1 MATSI
6 VLSGVGGQGILL
18 SSEILAQAAVA
29 AGFEVKTNE
38 VHGMA
43 QRGGSVIAQIRYG
56 KEVFSPLVP
65 KGTAKVLG
73 SLERIEC
80 LRYVDY
86 LADDG
91 VAIVSD
97 QRIVPVTA
105 STGGT
110 PYPEVDEQVLSTFF
124 PRLVYL
130 QALDM
135 ATILGNVKTANII
148 LLGALSTYLDLPE
161 SAWETA
167 IRRSVKEEFAAI
179 NLAAFQKGRA
189 VPQQA

>member
-1 MATSI
+1 MTTSI

-18 SSEILAQAAVA
+18 ASEVLAQAAVA
-29 AGFEVKTNE
+29 AGFDVKTNE

-65 KGTAKVLG
+65 KGTANILG

-91 VAIVSD
+91 VAVVSD
-97 QRIVPVTA
+97 QKIVPITA
-105 STGGT
+105 STGKT
-110 PYPEVDEQVLSTFF
+110 PYPDVDEQMLSQFF
-124 PRLVYL
+124 PKLVYL
-130 QALDM
+130 QAIEI
-135 ATILGNVKTANII
+135 AAALGNVKTANII
-148 LLGALSTYLDLPE
+148 ILGAISTYLDLPE

-167 IRRSVKEEFAAI
+167 IRRSVAKKHVAVNIE
-179 NLAAFQKGRA
+179 AFRKGRA
-189 VPQQA
+189 C